1 MKNNNNDNIEDNI
14 LIARI
19 QNDDKDAFKALYKK
33 YSKRLYNFSLR
44 YFRNNK
50 EEAEDLVQSIFIKM
64 WFNRK
69 SNAKIKDIK
78 SYLFT
83 SASNYIINYIKKQ
96 AIQSKYIMNDTFL
109 GHFYSEGTYDKVYLS
124 DLEKS
129 LDSIVKTLPLMQ
141 QKVFRL
147 SRIELL
153 SHEEIAEKL
162 GISLRTVENHIY
174 RALKVIKK
182 NLEKHN

>member
-1 MKNNNNDNIEDNI
+1 VKSNELLEDNT

-19 QNDDKDAFKALYKK
+19 QNDDKDAFKALYKR
-33 YSKRLYNFSLR
+33 YSGKLYNFSLR
-44 YFRNNK
+44 YFQNYK
-50 EEAEDLVQSIFIKM
+50 EEAEDLVQSIFIKI
-64 WFNRK
+64 WINRK
-69 SNAKIKDIK
+69 SIAGIKDFR
-78 SYLFT
+78 SYIYT
-83 SASNYIINYIKKQ
+83 SAVNYIINYLRKKS
-96 AIQSKYIMNDTFL
+96 IHGKYIENEIL
-109 GHFYSEGTYDKVYLS
+109 LSHLSSETTYDQVYLW

-129 LDSIVKTLPLMQ
+129 LDSVVESLPIMQ
-141 QKVFRL
+141 QQVFRL

-182 NLEKHN
+182 NLEKYN